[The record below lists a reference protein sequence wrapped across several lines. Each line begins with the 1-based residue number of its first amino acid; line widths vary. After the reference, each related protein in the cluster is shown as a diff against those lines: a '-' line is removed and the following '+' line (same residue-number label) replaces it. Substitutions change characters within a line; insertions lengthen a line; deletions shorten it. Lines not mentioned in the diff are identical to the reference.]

1 MNPSGPSPVAS
12 FLLFYTFLYYKGRHT
27 TCWGFQSMK
36 AKSVFSCQACGHQSP
51 RWLGRCPDC
60 GGWNTMKEERQAPT
74 GKGRPL
80 AMKAVQAKATPIGD
94 IEVIGEDRRLTH
106 IGEFDRVLGG
116 GVIPGAVILIGGDP
130 GIGKTTLLLQ
140 ALPRLASST
149 EPVLYVSGEESPRQ
163 IKMRGQRLG
172 VEHPHLLIL
181 AETSLEEILKA
192 VQAIQPAAIVIDS
205 IQTVYTEQITSA
217 PGSISQVQE
226 VSGQLMWFAKRAGI
240 PVFIIGHVT
249 KEGAIAGP
257 RLLEHIVDTVLYF
270 EGDKGHSYRILRA
283 VKNRFGSTN
292 EIGVFEMKDVG
303 LEEVVNPSELFL
315 AERPAK
321 STGSVVV
328 SSLEGTRPILVELQA
343 LVSSTTYAMPKRMA
357 NGVDQNRVS
366 LLLAVMEKRLGMHL
380 SGQDV
385 YVNVVGGMRID
396 EPAIDLGI
404 VVAVTSSLR
413 EVVVEPGLLVLGEV
427 GLGGEVRGISQAEL
441 RIREAAKMGFKR
453 CLLPE
458 RNLSKLDAIEGMDLV
473 GISEVGEALD
483 VVLA

>member
-1 MNPSGPSPVAS
+1 
-12 FLLFYTFLYYKGRHT
+12 
-27 TCWGFQSMK
+27 
-36 AKSVFSCQACGHQSP
+36 
-51 RWLGRCPDC
+51 
-60 GGWNTMKEERQAPT
+60 MKEERQAAT
-74 GKGRPL
+74 GKGRPA
-80 AMKAVQAKATPIGD
+80 AMKTVQAQATPIGE
-94 IEVIGEDRRLTH
+94 IEVVGEERRLTR

-116 GVIPGAVILIGGDP
+116 GVIPGSVILIGGDP

-140 ALPRLASST
+140 ALPRLSSK
-149 EPVLYVSGEESPRQ
+149 ERSVLYVSGEESLRQ

-172 VEHPHLLIL
+172 LDHSGLLIL
-181 AETSLEEILKA
+181 SETSLEQILKA
-192 VQAIQPAAIVIDS
+192 VQEIQPAAVVVDS

-226 VSGQLMWFAKRAGI
+226 VAGQLMWFAKRAGV

-292 EIGVFEMKDVG
+292 EIGVFEMKDAG
-303 LEEVVNPSELFL
+303 LEEVGNPSELFL
-315 AERPAK
+315 AERPQQ

-343 LVSSTTYAMPKRMA
+343 LVSSTSYAMPKRMA
-357 NGVDQNRVS
+357 DGVEPSRVS
-366 LLLAVMEKRLGMHL
+366 LLLAVMEKRLGLHL

-404 VVAVTSSLR
+404 VAAVASSLR
-413 EVVVEPGLLVLGEV
+413 ETPIEPGLLIVGEV
-427 GLGGEVRGISQAEL
+427 GLGGEVRAVSQAEL

-458 RNLSKLDAIEGMDLV
+458 RNLMKLDPIDGMELV
-473 GISEVGEALD
+473 GVQEVREALD
-483 VVLA
+483 VVVA

>member
-1 MNPSGPSPVAS
+1 MNLRSPLS
-12 FLLFYTFLYYKGRHT
+12 LRPTR
-27 TCWGFQSMK
+27 MR
-36 AKSVFSCQACGHQSP
+36 AKTSFSCQACGHQAP

-60 GGWNTMKEERQAPT
+60 GGWNTMKEERQAAA
-74 GKGRPL
+74 GKGRL
-80 AMKAVQAKATPIGD
+80 ATVKAAPAMATPIAE
-94 IEVIGEDRRLTH
+94 IEIVGEPRRLTQ

-140 ALPRLASST
+140 ALPRLADKH
-149 EPVLYVSGEESPRQ
+149 EQVLYVSGEESPRQ

-172 VEHPHLLIL
+172 IEQSNLLIL
-181 AETSLEEILKA
+181 AETSLEQILKA
-192 VQAIQPAAIVIDS
+192 VQEIQPAALVVDS
-205 IQTVYTEQITSA
+205 IQTVYTEQLTSA

-226 VSGQLMWFAKRAGI
+226 VAGQLMWLAKRVGL

-292 EIGVFEMKDVG
+292 EIGVFEMKDSG
-303 LEEVVNPSELFL
+303 LEEVRNPSELFL
-315 AERPAK
+315 AERSHR

-328 SSLEGTRPILVELQA
+328 SSLEGSRPILVELQA
-343 LVSSTTYAMPKRMA
+343 LVSSTSYAMPKRMT
-357 NGVDQNRVS
+357 NGVELNRVS
-366 LLLAVMEKRLGMHL
+366 LLLAVMEKRLGLHL

-385 YVNVVGGMRID
+385 YVNVVGGMQID

-404 VVAVTSSLR
+404 VGAVTSSLR
-413 EVVVEPGLLVLGEV
+413 EVPVEPSLLVLGEV
-427 GLGGEVRGISQAEL
+427 GLGGEVRAISQAEL

-458 RNLSKLDAIEGMDLV
+458 RNLAKLDAID
-473 GISEVGEALD
+473 GIELIGIREVGEALE
-483 VVLA
+483 VVLV

>member
-1 MNPSGPSPVAS
+1 M
-12 FLLFYTFLYYKGRHT
+12 R
-27 TCWGFQSMK
+27 
-36 AKSVFSCQACGHQSP
+36 AKTSFSCQACGHQAP
-51 RWLGRCPDC
+51 RWVGRCPDC
-60 GGWNTMKEERQAPT
+60 GGWNTMKEERLPAT
-74 GKGRPL
+74 GKGRPAAL
-80 AMKAVQAKATPIGD
+80 KNQTSSQATPIGE
-94 IEVIGEDRRLTH
+94 IEIVGEHRRCTG

-116 GVIPGAVILIGGDP
+116 GVIPGSVVLIGGDP

-140 ALPRLASST
+140 ALSKFGAAG

-172 VEHPHLLIL
+172 IESPNLLIL
-181 AETSLEEILKA
+181 AETSLEQMLKS
-192 VQAIQPAAIVIDS
+192 IQEVEPAAVVVDS
-205 IQTVYTEQITSA
+205 IQTVYTEQLTSA

-226 VSGQLMWFAKRAGI
+226 VAGQLMWFAKRSSV

-249 KEGAIAGP
+249 KDGAIAGP

-292 EIGVFEMKDVG
+292 EIGVFEMRDTG
-303 LEEVVNPSELFL
+303 LEEVGNPSELFL
-315 AERPAK
+315 AERPQH

-328 SSLEGTRPILVELQA
+328 SSLEGSRPILVELQA
-343 LVSSTTYAMPKRMA
+343 LVSPTSYAMPKRMA
-357 NGVDQNRVS
+357 NGVELNRVS
-366 LLLAVMEKRLGMHL
+366 LLLAVMEKRLGLHL

-385 YVNVVGGMRID
+385 YVNVVGGMQID

-413 EVVVEPGLLVLGEV
+413 ESPIDHATIVMGEV
-427 GLGGEVRGISQAEL
+427 GLGGEVRAITQADM

-458 RNLSKLDAIEGMDLV
+458 HNLAKVDAVEGIELI
-473 GISEVGEALD
+473 GIQEVGEALD
-483 VVLA
+483 AVLA

>member
-1 MNPSGPSPVAS
+1 MRAKTS
-12 FLLFYTFLYYKGRHT
+12 FH
-27 TCWGFQSMK
+27 CQS
-36 AKSVFSCQACGHQSP
+36 CGHQAP

-60 GGWNTMKEERQAPT
+60 GGWNTFTEERLPSAP
-74 GKGRPL
+74 KGRQGL
-80 AMKAVQAKATPIGD
+80 IKSGHASATPISE
-94 IEVIGEDRRLTH
+94 IEIVGESRRGTGLS
-106 IGEFDRVLGG
+106 ELDRVLGG
-116 GVIPGAVILIGGDP
+116 GVVPGSVMLIGGDP

-140 ALPRLASST
+140 ALPRLASSS
-149 EPVLYVSGEESPRQ
+149 EQVLYVSGEESPRQ
-163 IKMRGQRLG
+163 IKMRGERLG
-172 VEHPHLLIL
+172 IGDRHLLIL
-181 AETSLEEILKA
+181 GETSFEQIIKA
-192 VQAIQPAAIVIDS
+192 MQEIQPAAVVVDS
-205 IQTVYTEQITSA
+205 IQTVYTEQLTSA

-226 VSGQLMWFAKRAGI
+226 VAGQLMWYAKRTGV

-270 EGDKGHSYRILRA
+270 EGDKGHSYRVLRA

-292 EIGVFEMKDVG
+292 EIGVFEMKDGG
-303 LEEVVNPSELFL
+303 LEEVNNPSELFL
-315 AERPAK
+315 AERPQR

-343 LVSSTTYAMPKRMA
+343 LVSQTSYAMPKRMT
-357 NGVDQNRVS
+357 NGVELNRLS

-385 YVNVVGGMRID
+385 YVNVVGGIHID

-404 VVAVTSSLR
+404 VAAVTSSLR
-413 EVVVEPGLLVLGEV
+413 ETPIDFTTLVMGEV
-427 GLGGEVRGISQAEL
+427 GLGGEVRAISQAEI

-458 RNLSKLDAIEGMDLV
+458 RNVAKLEPVEGIELI
-473 GISEVGEALD
+473 GIHEVGDALD

>member
-1 MNPSGPSPVAS
+1 
-12 FLLFYTFLYYKGRHT
+12 
-27 TCWGFQSMK
+27 
-36 AKSVFSCQACGHQSP
+36 
-51 RWLGRCPDC
+51 
-60 GGWNTMKEERQAPT
+60 MKEERQAPT
-74 GKGRPL
+74 GKGRP
-80 AMKAVQAKATPIGD
+80 ASMKTAQAKATPIAD
-94 IEVIGEDRRLTH
+94 IEVVGEDRRLTG

-140 ALPRLASST
+140 ALPRLAS
-149 EPVLYVSGEESPRQ
+149 EGAPVLYVSGEESPRQ
-163 IKMRGQRLG
+163 IKMRGQRLAIA
-172 VEHPHLLIL
+172 HPNLLIL
-181 AETSLEEILKA
+181 AETSLEHILKS
-192 VQAIQPAAIVIDS
+192 VHDTQPAAMVVDS

-226 VSGQLMWFAKRAGI
+226 VAGQLMWLAKRAGI

-292 EIGVFEMKDVG
+292 EIGVFEMKDGG
-303 LEEVVNPSELFL
+303 LEEVSNPSELFL
-315 AERPAK
+315 AERPQRT
-321 STGSVVV
+321 TGSVVV

-343 LVSSTTYAMPKRMA
+343 LVSSTSYAMPKRMA
-357 NGVDQNRVS
+357 NGVELNRVS
-366 LLLAVMEKRLGMHL
+366 LLLAVMEKRLGLHL

-385 YVNVVGGMRID
+385 YVNVVGGMHIE

-404 VVAVTSSLR
+404 VAAVTSSLR
-413 EVVVEPGLLVLGEV
+413 EVAVEPGLLILGEV
-427 GLGGEVRGISQAEL
+427 GLGGEVRAVSQAEL
-441 RIREAAKMGFKR
+441 RIREAAKMGFTR

-458 RNLSKLDAIEGMDLV
+458 RNLAKLEAVDGIDLI
-473 GISEVGEALD
+473 GIHEIGEALD

>member
-1 MNPSGPSPVAS
+1 
-12 FLLFYTFLYYKGRHT
+12 
-27 TCWGFQSMK
+27 
-36 AKSVFSCQACGHQSP
+36 
-51 RWLGRCPDC
+51 
-60 GGWNTMKEERQAPT
+60 MKEERQAPT

-80 AMKAVQAKATPIGD
+80 AMKVLQPSATPIGK
-94 IEVIGEDRRLTH
+94 IEVVGEDRRLTH
-106 IGEFDRVLGG
+106 ISEFDRVLGG
-116 GVIPGAVILIGGDP
+116 GVIPGSVILIGGDP

-140 ALPRLASST
+140 ALPRLASNS

-172 VEHPHLLIL
+172 VEHPNLLIL
-181 AETSLEEILKA
+181 AETSLEQILKA
-192 VQAIQPAAIVIDS
+192 VQEIQPAAIVVDS
-205 IQTVYTEQITSA
+205 IQTVYTEQLTSA

-226 VSGQLMWFAKRAGI
+226 VSGQLMWFAKRAGV

-292 EIGVFEMKDVG
+292 EIGVFEMKESG
-303 LEEVVNPSELFL
+303 LEEVTNPSQLFL
-315 AERPAK
+315 GERPQR

-328 SSLEGTRPILVELQA
+328 SSVEGSRPILVELQA
-343 LVSSTTYAMPKRMA
+343 LVSSTSYAMPKRMA
-357 NGVDQNRVS
+357 NGVELNRVS

-385 YVNVVGGMRID
+385 YVNVVGGMHID

-404 VVAVTSSLR
+404 VAAVTSSLR
-413 EVVVEPGLLVLGEV
+413 EVPVEPGLLVLGEV

-458 RNLSKLDAIEGMDLV
+458 RNLAKLEAIEGMELV
-473 GISEVGEALD
+473 GINEVGEALD

>member
-1 MNPSGPSPVAS
+1 M
-12 FLLFYTFLYYKGRHT
+12 R
-27 TCWGFQSMK
+27 
-36 AKSVFSCQACGHQSP
+36 AKTSFSCQACGHQAP

-60 GGWNTMKEERQAPT
+60 GGWNTMKEERQAAT
-74 GKGRPL
+74 GKGRP
-80 AMKAVQAKATPIGD
+80 AAVKAAPAVATPIAE
-94 IEVIGEDRRLTH
+94 IEIVGEPRRLTQ
-106 IGEFDRVLGG
+106 ISEFDRVLGG
-116 GVIPGAVILIGGDP
+116 GVIPGSVILIGGDP

-140 ALPRLASST
+140 ALPRLAGKN
-149 EPVLYVSGEESPRQ
+149 ERVLYVSGEESPRQ

-172 VEHPHLLIL
+172 IEHPNLLIL
-181 AETSLEEILKA
+181 AETSLEQILKA
-192 VQAIQPAAIVIDS
+192 VQELQPAALVVDS

-226 VSGQLMWFAKRAGI
+226 VAGQLMWLAKRAGV

-249 KEGAIAGP
+249 KDGAIAGP

-292 EIGVFEMKDVG
+292 EIGVFEMKDSG
-303 LEEVVNPSELFL
+303 LEEVSNPSELFL
-315 AERPAK
+315 AERSHH

-328 SSLEGTRPILVELQA
+328 SSLEGSRPILVEVQA
-343 LVSSTTYAMPKRMA
+343 LVSPTSYAMPKRMA
-357 NGVDQNRVS
+357 NGVELNRVT
-366 LLLAVMEKRLGMHL
+366 LLLAVMEKRLGLHL

-385 YVNVVGGMRID
+385 YVNVVGGMHID

-404 VVAVTSSLR
+404 VATITSSLR
-413 EVVVEPGLLVLGEV
+413 EVPIEPSLLVLGEV
-427 GLGGEVRGISQAEL
+427 GLGGEVRAISQAEL

-458 RNLSKLDAIEGMDLV
+458 RNLAKLDPIDGIELI
-473 GISEVGEALD
+473 GIHEVGEALE
-483 VVLA
+483 VVLV

>member
-1 MNPSGPSPVAS
+1 
-12 FLLFYTFLYYKGRHT
+12 
-27 TCWGFQSMK
+27 MK
-36 AKSVFSCQACGHQSP
+36 SKTIFSCQACGHQAP

-60 GGWNTMKEERQAPT
+60 GGWNTMKEERQAAT
-74 GKGRPL
+74 GKGRPVGI
-80 AMKAVQAKATPIGD
+80 AARQAQATPIAD
-94 IEVIGEDRRLTH
+94 IEVVGEDRRLTR

-140 ALPRLASST
+140 ALPRLAT
-149 EPVLYVSGEESPRQ
+149 KDAPVLYVSGEESPRQ

-172 VEHPHLLIL
+172 IEQPHLLIL
-181 AETSLEEILKA
+181 AETSLEQILKA
-192 VQAIQPAAIVIDS
+192 IHEIQPAAVVVDS
-205 IQTVYTEQITSA
+205 IQTVYTEQMTSA

-226 VSGQLMWFAKRAGI
+226 VAGQLMWFAKRSGV

-292 EIGVFEMKDVG
+292 EIGVFEMKDSG
-303 LEEVVNPSELFL
+303 LEEVSNPSELFL
-315 AERPAK
+315 AERPQR
-321 STGSVVV
+321 TPGSVVV

-343 LVSSTTYAMPKRMA
+343 LVSSTSYAMPKRMA
-357 NGVDQNRVS
+357 NGVEVNRLS
-366 LLLAVMEKRLGMHL
+366 LLLAVMEKRLGMHV

-385 YVNVVGGMRID
+385 YVNVVGGMHID

-404 VVAVTSSLR
+404 VAAVTSSLR
-413 EVVVEPGLLVLGEV
+413 ELPVEPGLLVLGEV
-427 GLGGEVRGISQAEL
+427 GLGGEVRAVSQAES

-458 RNLSKLDAIEGMDLV
+458 RNVAKLEAMDGIELI
-473 GISEVGEALD
+473 GIHEVGEALD